1 MNDIRLKIKKKTR
14 KEKRIFL
21 ILLGLSI
28 LGILFGAIVL
38 WLVPYIGFSNIHP
51 KLPLIMALFFSA
63 ILFFLIGGAITLA
76 FTIIRG
82 KNLFINK
89 KMRGVVIKFLFP
101 ILTIVGKVMGLSKD
115 EIRRCFIVINNELVL
130 SENQK
135 VRPERMLI
143 LLPHCLQNHECDVRI
158 TGNIENC
165 KRCGRCKIKD
175 IVELSHRYHVSISVA
190 TGGTMARRIVKE
202 KRPDLIIGVACERDL
217 TSGIQDAYPIPVF
230 GIYNQR
236 PNGPCFDTDV
246 DLNLIEGG
254 MKAFLE
260 ERSDGRA
267 GSGSPDTKQMGEEK
281 EAT

>member
-1 MNDIRLKIKKKTR
+1 M
-14 KEKRIFL
+14 
-21 ILLGLSI
+21 
-28 LGILFGAIVL
+28 
-38 WLVPYIGFSNIHP
+38 
-51 KLPLIMALFFSA
+51 
-63 ILFFLIGGAITLA
+63 
-76 FTIIRG
+76 
-82 KNLFINK
+82 
-89 KMRGVVIKFLFP
+89 
-101 ILTIVGKVMGLSKD
+101 
-115 EIRRCFIVINNELVL
+115 
-130 SENQK
+130 
-135 VRPERMLI
+135 
-143 LLPHCLQNHECDVRI
+143 
-158 TGNIENC
+158 
-165 KRCGRCKIKD
+165 
-175 IVELSHRYHVSISVA
+175 ELSHRYHVSISVA